1 MARFLP
7 EDYANQELNL
17 TVELTHPAMAE
28 VFYTPPA
35 DELDMLNVVGEDEGQ
50 YKIHVATFHAQYGR
64 ISVYPVITLFGHPQY
79 LEPKYNKI
87 REIVVPV
94 EDANIPSS
102 SDDVEEK
109 LRALPSGFVKDIR
122 YGLGL
127 TKEFRFIVEAVEEFT
142 DCTSLEI
149 SLDEETG
156 ERDGCF
162 CLSWSDYDEMRK
174 VCNRLTERA
183 RKAARI
189 TKQTTTYNHLA
200 FRLGKEQKTI
210 QPSNDVIS
218 KMLRLKISTSDKQSA
233 LELVTQDK
241 SAISASNPEV
251 LGKLRSDIELVTLER
266 LIEQFE
272 DLLVK
277 RTTED
282 TWQRLFNENP
292 FILSLTF
299 GYPAIKVRDQA
310 SVGGKRLSGDGD
322 KIADYL
328 LKNGITNNLAVIEI
342 KKPSTQLLNKAAYR
356 GAVYSASADLSGSV
370 TQVLDQQYHLQQNIA
385 SIKVNSRTYDIESYA
400 IHCVLVIGILPKD
413 EDMRKSLELYRRNSK
428 DVEIVTFDE
437 LLMKLKQ
444 LKQFL
449 SSEDVIE

>member
-1 MARFLP
+1 
-7 EDYANQELNL
+7 
-17 TVELTHPAMAE
+17 
-28 VFYTPPA
+28 
-35 DELDMLNVVGEDEGQ
+35 
-50 YKIHVATFHAQYGR
+50 
-64 ISVYPVITLFGHPQY
+64 
-79 LEPKYNKI
+79 
-87 REIVVPV
+87 
-94 EDANIPSS
+94 
-102 SDDVEEK
+102 
-109 LRALPSGFVKDIR
+109 
-122 YGLGL
+122 
-127 TKEFRFIVEAVEEFT
+127 
-142 DCTSLEI
+142 
-149 SLDEETG
+149 
-156 ERDGCF
+156 
-162 CLSWSDYDEMRK
+162 MRK
-174 VCNRLTERA
+174 VCNRVTERA

-189 TKQTTTYNHLA
+189 TKETITYNHLA
-200 FRLGKEQKTI
+200 LRLGKEQKTI
-210 QPSNDVIS
+210 QASNDIIS
-218 KMLRLKISTSDKQSA
+218 KMLRLNISTSDKQSA

-241 SAISASNPEV
+241 SAISASNPEI

-272 DLLVK
+272 NLLGK
-277 RTTED
+277 RTTEE
-282 TWQRLFNENP
+282 TWQQLFNENP
-292 FILSLTF
+292 FMLSLTF

-310 SVGGKRLSGDGD
+310 SVGGKRLSGDGE

-342 KKPSTQLLNKAAYR
+342 KKPSTQLLNKTAYR

-400 IHCVLVIGILPKD
+400 IHCVLVIGTLPED